1 MKYCWSF
8 AGSALAILLWITPA
22 AALDKPEGDVILTVK
37 GQISETNSSSGA
49 AFDMQMLSALP
60 QTRFETT
67 TRWTD
72 KATFDGVLLKDLL
85 VAVGANGKE
94 IVATALNDFSTTIP
108 VEDISEVP
116 VLIAVRVNGRLM
128 KVRDRGPLWIVYDV
142 DKRPDLKN
150 IHTERKMV
158 WQLKDL
164 TIR

>member
-1 MKYCWSF
+1 MESIMSNEN
-8 AGSALAILLWITPA
+8 APT
-22 AALDKPEGDVILTVK
+22 
-37 GQISETNSSSGA
+37 SEL
-49 AFDMQMLSALP
+49 Q
-60 QTRFETT
+60 
-67 TRWTD
+67 
-72 KATFDGVLLKDLL
+72 
-85 VAVGANGKE
+85 
-94 IVATALNDFSTTIP
+94 
-108 VEDISEVP
+108 VP